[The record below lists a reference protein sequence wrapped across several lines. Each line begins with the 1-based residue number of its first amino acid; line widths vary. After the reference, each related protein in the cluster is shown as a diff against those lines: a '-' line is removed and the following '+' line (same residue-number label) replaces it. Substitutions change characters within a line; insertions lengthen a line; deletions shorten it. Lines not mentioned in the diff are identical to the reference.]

1 VLFSK
6 DSRAAPVSHM
16 SGNAQDRSFG
26 IDGQVP
32 GLQAG
37 LSRTTAGDLAEAFL
51 RSLSRTPHSSTARAA
66 GLVSF
71 LMPLIAACAAAVP
84 LEQAGVL
91 SSYQHLAPSSG
102 FLTQAQVSVNKDEIL
117 AAKTVRI
124 IPTSLSAAVAEAKL
138 SEAQLTLIANAVD
151 RSLCSGL
158 SDRFH
163 IVPRAQ
169 PADLTVHAFITRII
183 PTDETAAAA
192 SKVTSVATPVATA
205 VAVVPV
211 PVPALRIPI
220 GLGGIAL
227 EAEAVDRTGSQ
238 KAAMVWA
245 RGADSVTSR
254 PRVSSAGDAYD
265 LAASFGADF
274 SKLLVT
280 GATPFK
286 TLPSPP
292 SMHRVGSLLGGAPK
306 ESVCEAFGRS
316 PGVAGFVGSAM
327 GLPPEWTDKGAQVE
341 AQR

>member
-1 VLFSK
+1 MPHAF
-6 DSRAAPVSHM
+6 AA
-16 SGNAQDRSFG
+16 G
-26 IDGQVP
+26 
-32 GLQAG
+32 
-37 LSRTTAGDLAEAFL
+37 
-51 RSLSRTPHSSTARAA
+51 AA
-66 GLVSF
+66 GLAL

-84 LEQAGVL
+84 LEQAGLL

-117 AAKTVRI
+117 AAKTIRI
-124 IPTSLSAAVAEAKL
+124 IPTSLSSAVAEAKL

-151 RSLCSGL
+151 RSLCTGL
-158 SDRFH
+158 SDRFQ

-192 SKVTSVATPVATA
+192 SKVTSVATSVATA
-205 VAVVPV
+205 VTVVPV
-211 PVPALRIPI
+211 PVPSLRIPI
-220 GLGGIAL
+220 GLGGLAL

-265 LAASFGADF
+265 LATSFGADF

-280 GATPFK
+280 GASPFK
-286 TLPSPP
+286 TLPSLP
-292 SMHRVGSLLGGAPK
+292 SMRRVGSLLGGAPK
-306 ESVCEAFGRS
+306 ESACEAFGRG
-316 PGVAGFVGSAM
+316 PGVAGLVGGM
-327 GLPPEWTDKGAQVE
+327 IGLPPEWTDTGPQVD
-341 AQR
+341 AKR

>member
-1 VLFSK
+1 MPHPF
-6 DSRAAPVSHM
+6 AA
-16 SGNAQDRSFG
+16 G
-26 IDGQVP
+26 
-32 GLQAG
+32 
-37 LSRTTAGDLAEAFL
+37 
-51 RSLSRTPHSSTARAA
+51 AA
-66 GLVSF
+66 GLAL

-84 LEQAGVL
+84 LEQAGLL
-91 SSYQHLAPSSG
+91 SSYQHLAPSSR

-117 AAKTVRI
+117 VAKTIRI
-124 IPTSLSAAVAEAKL
+124 VPTSLSAAVAEAKL

-158 SDRFH
+158 SERFQ
-163 IVPRAQ
+163 IVPPTQ

-192 SKVTSVATPVATA
+192 SKVASVATSVATA

-211 PVPALRIPI
+211 PVPAPRIPI
-220 GLGGIAL
+220 GLGGLAL

-265 LAASFGADF
+265 LATSFGADF

-280 GATPFK
+280 GASPFK
-286 TLPSPP
+286 TLPSLP
-292 SMHRVGSLLGGAPK
+292 SMRRVGSLLGGAPK
-306 ESVCEAFGRS
+306 ESACEAFGRG
-316 PGVAGFVGSAM
+316 PGVAGLVGSM
-327 GLPPEWTDKGAQVE
+327 IGLPPEWTDKGAQVE
-341 AQR
+341 AKR

>member
-1 VLFSK
+1 
-6 DSRAAPVSHM
+6 
-16 SGNAQDRSFG
+16 
-26 IDGQVP
+26 
-32 GLQAG
+32 
-37 LSRTTAGDLAEAFL
+37 
-51 RSLSRTPHSSTARAA
+51 
-66 GLVSF
+66 
-71 LMPLIAACAAAVP
+71 MPLIAACAAAVP

-102 FLTQAQVSVNKDEIL
+102 FLTQAQVSVNRNEIL

-158 SDRFH
+158 SDRFQ

-192 SKVTSVATPVATA
+192 SKVTSVATSVATA

-220 GLGGIAL
+220 GLGGLAL

-280 GATPFK
+280 GVSPFK
-286 TLPSPP
+286 TLPSLP
-292 SMHRVGSLLGGAPK
+292 SMRRVGSLLGGAPK

-341 AQR
+341 AKR